1 MTMDITRTDH
11 SVDELLREA
20 CRCEDAKQARRLLG
34 LAMALEGA
42 ASETIATAAG
52 VSRQTLRNWV
62 IRFNQYGIEGL
73 KDKRKSVRPQ
83 QSIEAQLREFDAMVE
98 KLKKRHDHHRRLRRR
113 HVGPDAAGA
122 DTPDTDP
129 STSDAPALGNFAAL
143 TAAVTSGLPEHAGD
157 NTARN
162 PPPG

>member
-42 ASETIATAAG
+42 AGETIATAAG

-62 IRFNQYGIEGL
+62 IRFNQCGIEGL
-73 KDKRKSVRPQ
+73 KDKRKSVRPH

-98 KLKKRHDHHRRLRRR
+98 KLKKRNDYHRRLRRR
-113 HVGPDAAGA
+113 HVGGDAPRAN
-122 DTPDTDP
+122 TPAADP
-129 STSDAPALGNFAAL
+129 STSNASPLGNFADL
-143 TAAVTSGLPEHAGD
+143 TAAMTSGLPEHAGD
-157 NTARN
+157 TTARN